1 MKIPTSACRGAR
13 GPPRTMRPSAGALEP
28 ILAYA
33 AGGRQIPAAGG
44 AAQPR
49 RRQRCDVDAPEA
61 LSWCSNRAED
71 DGTNDGGMRDDDGAP
86 MVGLLALEP
95 VGDPLHQ
102 AKDGLAPVWRCRGIV
117 EPNCDGVRLA
127 CANIFEA
134 APTPR
139 AVIAIA
145 QRLLDDGIEAKRPRG
160 VACAQFRAREPT
172 IGTRQS
178 TGQRRGTGLA
188 VLVEWLVGRKRRA
201 AHRRG
206 RGVTNQNEARRHRNA
221 SARRAARQAPRRAA
235 SMLRTANRA

>member
-1 MKIPTSACRGAR
+1 MKIPTSACGGAR
-13 GPPRTMRPSAGALEP
+13 GPNDAAKCGRGLEP
-28 ILAYA
+28 MVARA
-33 AGGRQIPAAGG
+33 AGGRQSPAAGG

-61 LSWCSNRAED
+61 LSWCSNRAKD
-71 DGTNDGGMRDDDGAP
+71 DGTNDGGMRDGDGAP

-145 QRLLDDGIEAKRPRG
+145 QRPLDDRIEVERPRG
-160 VACAQFRAREPT
+160 VAGTQFRAREPT

-178 TGQRRGTGLA
+178 TGQRRGTDLA
-188 VLVEWLVGRKRRA
+188 VLVEWLVGRKRRT

-221 SARRAARQAPRRAA
+221 SARGAARQAPRRAA

>member
-49 RRQRCDVDAPEA
+49 RRQRGDVDAPEA
-61 LSWCSNRAED
+61 LSWCSNRAKD

-102 AKDGLAPVWRCRGIV
+102 AKDGLAPVWRCRGII

-127 CANIFEA
+127 YANIFEA

-139 AVIAIA
+139 PVIAIA